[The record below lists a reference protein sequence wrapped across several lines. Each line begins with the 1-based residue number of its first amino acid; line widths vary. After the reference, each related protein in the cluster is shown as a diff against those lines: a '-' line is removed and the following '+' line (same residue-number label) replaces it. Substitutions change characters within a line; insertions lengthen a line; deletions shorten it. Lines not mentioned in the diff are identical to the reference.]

1 MEPAAVA
8 TAASA
13 SDSVAAIEE
22 LVPFDEEIEKVT
34 LCLRT
39 VYDTDVNG
47 ECSASSRVNVR
58 TRSDKQASERANG

>member
-1 MEPAAVA
+1 MEPVAVV

-13 SDSVAAIEE
+13 SASVAAIEE

-47 ECSASSRVNVR
+47 ECSVSSRV
-58 TRSDKQASERANG
+58 